1 MILSIVRGDLKS
13 CFGKKTKT
21 WVTWKTDFKPNISAG
36 KSRRIVPRKKYNKTK
51 NIQSKKKK
59 KKKKK
64 KKENKNKREKEVK
77 CKADVSF
84 Q

>member
-36 KSRRIVPRKKYNKTK
+36 KSRRIVPRKK
-51 NIQSKKKK
+51 IKKKK
-59 KKKKK
+59 KKKK
-64 KKENKNKREKEVK
+64 EKEVK

>member
-36 KSRRIVPRKKYNKTK
+36 KSRRIVPRKKVQQDKKTYK
-51 NIQSKKKK
+51 VKKKK
-59 KKKKK
+59 LKKK
-64 KKENKNKREKEVK
+64 
-77 CKADVSF
+77 
-84 Q
+84 

>member
-36 KSRRIVPRKKYNKTK
+36 KSRRILPRKKL
-51 NIQSKKKK
+51 SKKKK
-59 KKKKK
+59 KKK
-64 KKENKNKREKEVK
+64 EEKEVK

-84 Q
+84 QLFSRKKKC

>member
-51 NIQSKKKK
+51 
-59 KKKKK
+59 KK
-64 KKENKNKREKEVK
+64 KKEKKQKKEGK
-77 CKADVSF
+77 
-84 Q
+84 

>member
-36 KSRRIVPRKKYNKTK
+36 KSRRLVPRKNKV
-51 NIQSKKKK
+51 KKKK
-59 KKKKK
+59 KRKKK
-64 KKENKNKREKEVK
+64 KKEEKEVK
-77 CKADVSF
+77 WKADVSF

>member
-36 KSRRIVPRKKYNKTK
+36 KSRRLVPRKYKV
-51 NIQSKKKK
+51 KKKK
-59 KKKKK
+59 KRKKKK
-64 KKENKNKREKEVK
+64 KKEKEVK
-77 CKADVSF
+77 WKADVSF

>member
-36 KSRRIVPRKKYNKTK
+36 KSRRIVPRKKNKV
-51 NIQSKKKK
+51 KKKK

-64 KKENKNKREKEVK
+64 EKEVK